1 MMKHITMFILLL
13 LMACEKVPEE
23 VYDNPLDLEVYEEK
37 GIETP
42 ALMFFPDE
50 ININTNEIFTVSVYA
65 LDVQNVAGAYI
76 NINYD
81 QDKLLLIAINPGT
94 FFSDL
99 QDPLYF
105 SETQNSG
112 KIELYTVFFG
122 ADSSSVSGTGSF
134 FSIMFAASESGV
146 SSLTY
151 GTDCELVNPNDN
163 QIEIKGF
170 GEGLVNA
177 H

>member
-1 MMKHITMFILLL
+1 MKYITMIILLL
-13 LMACEKVPEE
+13 LMACVESPKE
-23 VYDNPLDLEVYEEK
+23 VYDNPLDIEAITEE

-65 LDVQNVAGAYI
+65 LGVQNVAGAYI

-105 SETQNSG
+105 SDTQNSG

-134 FSIMFAASESGV
+134 FSIMFAASESGI

-151 GTDCELVNPNDN
+151 STNCELVDPDDI

-170 GEGLVNA
+170 GEGVVNA
-177 H
+177 Y

>member
-1 MMKHITMFILLL
+1 MKHITMFILLL
-13 LMACEKVPEE
+13 LMACEEVPEK
-23 VYDNPLDLEVYEEK
+23 VYDNPLDIEFITEE

-170 GEGLVNA
+170 GKGLVNA

>member
-1 MMKHITMFILLL
+1 M
-13 LMACEKVPEE
+13 
-23 VYDNPLDLEVYEEK
+23 
-37 GIETP
+37 
-42 ALMFFPDE
+42 
-50 ININTNEIFTVSVYA
+50 
-65 LDVQNVAGAYI
+65 QNVAGAYI

-151 GTDCELVNPNDN
+151 STNCELVNPNDN

-170 GEGLVNA
+170 GEGLVIA

>member
-1 MMKHITMFILLL
+1 MKHITMFILLL

-42 ALMFFPDE
+42 ALMFFPGE
-50 ININTNEIFTVSVYA
+50 ININSGEIFTVSVYA

>member
-1 MMKHITMFILLL
+1 MKYITMFILLL
-13 LMACEKVPEE
+13 LMACVESPKE
-23 VYDNPLDLEVYEEK
+23 VYDNPLDIEAITEE

-65 LDVQNVAGAYI
+65 LGVQNVAGAYI

-134 FSIMFAASESGV
+134 FSIMFAASESGI

-151 GTDCELVNPNDN
+151 STNCELVDPDDI

-170 GEGLVNA
+170 GEGVVNA
-177 H
+177 Y

>member
-1 MMKHITMFILLL
+1 M
-13 LMACEKVPEE
+13 
-23 VYDNPLDLEVYEEK
+23 
-37 GIETP
+37 
-42 ALMFFPDE
+42 
-50 ININTNEIFTVSVYA
+50 
-65 LDVQNVAGAYI
+65 
-76 NINYD
+76 
-81 QDKLLLIAINPGT
+81 LISINPGT

-122 ADSSSVSGTGSF
+122 ADSSSVSGAGSF
-134 FSIMFAASESGV
+134 FSIMFAASASGA

-151 GTDCELVNPNDN
+151 GTDSELVDPDDI

>member
-1 MMKHITMFILLL
+1 MKYITMFILLL
-13 LMACEKVPEE
+13 LMACVESPKE
-23 VYDNPLDLEVYEEK
+23 VYDNPLDIEAITEE

-122 ADSSSVSGTGSF
+122 ADSSSVSGTGSL
-134 FSIMFAASESGV
+134 FSIMFAASKSGV

-151 GTDCELVNPNDN
+151 GTNCELVDPDDI

-170 GEGLVNA
+170 GEGLVIA

>member
-1 MMKHITMFILLL
+1 MKHITMFILLL

-170 GEGLVNA
+170 GEGLVIA

>member
-1 MMKHITMFILLL
+1 MKYITMFILLL
-13 LMACEKVPEE
+13 LMACVESPKE
-23 VYDNPLDLEVYEEK
+23 VYDNPLDIEAITEE

-65 LDVQNVAGAYI
+65 LGVQNVAGAYI

-105 SETQNSG
+105 SATQNSG

-134 FSIMFAASESGV
+134 FSIMFAASESGI

-151 GTDCELVNPNDN
+151 STNCELVDPDDI

-170 GEGLVNA
+170 GEGVVNA
-177 H
+177 Y

>member
-1 MMKHITMFILLL
+1 MKHITMFILLL
-13 LMACEKVPEE
+13 LMACEKVPEK
-23 VYDNPLDLEVYEEK
+23 VYDNPLDLDVYEEK

-151 GTDCELVNPNDN
+151 STNCELVNPNDN

-170 GEGLVNA
+170 GEGLVIA